1 MQPPATRQ
9 PRRWRTRLKRA
20 AVACGLLVF
29 LWLLASYLVARRL
42 TARPHPIRTEPVP
55 ARAWGKVEAFRLR
68 TDDGE
73 EIGAWFLDGRAD
85 KLPVLLL
92 HGNGSCRSENLAEAE
107 LVASVGHPVLLL
119 SMRAHGDSTGDRNDF
134 GFGAR
139 RDVLAAVTWLEA
151 RCPNRPPVTWGRS
164 LGAAAAVFAAEELGG
179 RVRGYLLECPY
190 QDLRTAVRN
199 RTRQY
204 LPPVL
209 DFVAYAGLRTVAPAA
224 LPDFD
229 RISPVD
235 AIAGIPSQSRVL
247 ILAGGADR
255 RAMPAEARTLHERC
269 RCPAEL
275 TVIAGGDHLRLAD
288 ADPRGYRAAVLGFL
302 ARCGTRAE

>member
-1 MQPPATRQ
+1 M
-9 PRRWRTRLKRA
+9 A
-20 AVACGLLVF
+20 A
-29 LWLLASYLVARRL
+29 
-42 TARPHPIRTEPVP
+42 
-55 ARAWGKVEAFRLR
+55 
-68 TDDGE
+68 
-73 EIGAWFLDGRAD
+73 
-85 KLPVLLL
+85 
-92 HGNGSCRSENLAEAE
+92 AE
-107 LVASVGHPVLLL
+107 LAASVGHPVLLL

-134 GFGAR
+134 GFGFGFGFGAR
-139 RDVLAAVTWLEA
+139 RDVLAVVTRLET
-151 RCPNRPPVTWGRS
+151 RCPNRPPVIWGRS

-235 AIAGIPSQSRVL
+235 AIAGISSQSRML

-255 RAMPAEARTLHERC
+255 RATPAEARTLHERC

-275 TVIAGGDHLRLAD
+275 KVFDGGDYLRLSD
-288 ADPRGYRAAVLGFL
+288 ADLVGYRDAVHSFL
-302 ARCGTRAE
+302 SRCGTRAD